1 MIPLLQLIGG
11 SWGLPP
17 DRAVGRYNSI
27 YRRQGNFKLVDFV
40 PLLFG
45 ALSLRNGEKLLQ
57 SAGRRDRFWF
67 IHDILIRSFT
77 DNCYHL

>member
-1 MIPLLQLIGG
+1 MIPLLADPAKLGLAADHALG
-11 SWGLPP
+11 S
-17 DRAVGRYNSI
+17 YNSI
-27 YRRQGNFKLVDFV
+27 DGGQCNLKLVDFV
-40 PLLFG
+40 PLCFG
-45 ALSLRNGEKLLQ
+45 PLSLRNGEKLLQ